1 MVEVHKYDLK
11 DFSIFTSENDNDF
24 FLWVPDDKYLV
35 LGRADKPEVSLKID
49 EVIND
54 NIKVYKRPSGGGTV
68 ILTPN
73 TLVLSVKVKVGNKL
87 NVHKYF
93 NQFNDVIINALSGL
107 GVKNLYMKGIS
118 DISIGNKKIL
128 GSSIYKRKDTL
139 FYHSVLNISESVDV
153 ISKYLKHPP
162 KEPDYR
168 KGRPHSDF
176 VTSLH
181 AEGYKLQD
189 KELMS
194 AIKLNISNIL

>member
-1 MVEVHKYDLK
+1 MLEVHKYDLK

-24 FLWVPDDKYLV
+24 FLWVPDEKYLV
-35 LGRADKPEVSLKID
+35 LGRADKPEASLNID

-54 NIKVYKRPSGGGTV
+54 NIKVYKRPSGGGAV

-73 TLVLSVKVKVGNKL
+73 TLVISVKVKVGIKL

-93 NQFNDVIINALSGL
+93 NEFNNTIIKALSGL

-139 FYHSVLNISESVDV
+139 FYHAVLNIAESVDV

-168 KGRPHSDF
+168 KGRTHSDF
-176 VTSLH
+176 VTSLY
-181 AEGYKLQD
+181 AEGYKISVE
-189 KELMS
+189 ELVSTLS
-194 AIKLNISNIL
+194 ANLL